1 LGGGCP
7 HWRQVAMAR
16 VIAAHAQSGA
26 AGCCLQLTALR
37 DLLFRGAEQTG
48 ATPKAAR
55 EAAGAVCRPWLAF
68 EPGLDE
74 AQAELTAGAL
84 AEAVEEVMAKVQP
97 WESGGFTFVKHLEDA
112 KRNFGQVDFMTREAE
127 GVDASGDGA
136 EKRRQDVA
144 VKKMPKRWIGLGPK
158 DFGERH
164 PDAFELPWVDIG
176 ILKWLNDLRFPFVC
190 TLHGVFEDANSMYVV
205 SSLATKGDL
214 FAWTFNSAGVG
225 REREAVIRPL
235 IGQVMYAVGWLH
247 ELGIGHRD
255 ISLENLLLEEA
266 DGGARVKV
274 IDFAMAT
281 TVRPCSGHVGK
292 KSYQAPEM
300 HHQVVYD
307 PFEADAFAL
316 GVTLFT
322 MAVKNYPWT
331 STKSQQCPLFENV
344 VTHGFQKYMET
355 RQLRK
360 EDDLRLAEAFSP
372 ELNEL
377 IGGLLEL
384 KPEQRMSLGEACFA
398 QGTKSKR
405 KRCVWDLAWW
415 NERSLDREARNSCPI
430 GMGRAGTM
438 AEVVARA
445 VEAVEVKETI
455 SETTTSTAASSTEAL
470 ECHGPRVLRFRRRR
484 PSRRSD

>member
-1 LGGGCP
+1 
-7 HWRQVAMAR
+7 MAR
-16 VIAAHAQSGA
+16 VIAAHAQGGV

-37 DLLFRGAEQTG
+37 DVLFRGAEQTG

-84 AEAVEEVMAKVQP
+84 AEAVEEVVAKVQP

-190 TLHGVFEDANSMYVV
+190 SLHGVFEDAISMYVV
-205 SSLATKGDL
+205 SSLATNGDL
-214 FAWTFNSAGVG
+214 FSWTFGLPGVG
-225 REREAVIRPL
+225 REREAMIRPL
-235 IGQVMYAVGWLH
+235 VAQALYAVGWLH

-255 ISLENLLLEEA
+255 LSLENLLLEEV
-266 DGGARVKV
+266 DGGLRVKV

-281 TVRPCSGHVGK
+281 RLRPCSGHVGK
-292 KSYQAPEM
+292 RSYQAPEM
-300 HHQVVYD
+300 HYCQRYD
-307 PFEADAFAL
+307 PFAADAFAL

-322 MAVKNYPWT
+322 MAVKNYPWS
-331 STKSQQCPLFENV
+331 STRWQQCVLFEHV
-344 VTHGFQKYMET
+344 VTHGFKKYMET
-355 RQLRK
+355 RKLRK
-360 EDDLRLAEAFSP
+360 GEDLRLSEAFSP
-372 ELNEL
+372 EFNEL
-377 IGGLLEL
+377 IVGLLEL
-384 KPEQRMSLGEACFA
+384 KPEHRMSLGEACFDR
-398 QGTKSKR
+398 GPKWKR
-405 KRCVWDLAWW
+405 KRSVWDLAWW
-415 NERSLDREARNSCPI
+415 NEKSLDSEDGAEAEIVASEQESV
-430 GMGRAGTM
+430 
-438 AEVVARA
+438 EVVA
-445 VEAVEVKETI
+445 TT
-455 SETTTSTAASSTEAL
+455 SETTAAAAALVAVPQTTAAPVSVPVTDKVIK
-470 ECHGPRVLRFRRRR
+470 CHGSRGIRLRRRR
-484 PSRRSD
+484 PGRRSDF

>member
-1 LGGGCP
+1 
-7 HWRQVAMAR
+7 MAR

-97 WESGGFTFVKHLEDA
+97 WESGGFTFVKQLQDA
-112 KRNFGQVDFMTREAE
+112 KRNFGQVDLMSRQIQ
-127 GVDASGDGA
+127 GGDGA
-136 EKRRQDVA
+136 KKRKQDVA
-144 VKKMPKRWIGLGPK
+144 VKKMPKDWIGRGPQ
-158 DFGERH
+158 DFGEKHR
-164 PDAFELPWVDIG
+164 DASEQPWVDIAV
-176 ILKWLNDLRFPFVC
+176 LKWLNDLRFPFVC
-190 TLHGVFEDANSMYVV
+190 SLHGVFEDAISMYVV
-205 SSLATKGDL
+205 SSLATNGDL
-214 FAWTFNSAGVG
+214 FSWTFGLPGVG
-225 REREAVIRPL
+225 RERETMIRPL
-235 IGQVMYAVGWLH
+235 VAQAIYAVGWLH
-247 ELGIGHRD
+247 DLGIGHRD
-255 ISLENLLLEEA
+255 LSLENLLLEEV
-266 DGGARVKV
+266 DGGLRVKV

-281 TVRPCSGHVGK
+281 RLRPCSGHVGK
-292 KSYQAPEM
+292 RSYQAPEM
-300 HHQVVYD
+300 HYCQRYD
-307 PFEADAFAL
+307 PFAADAFAL

-415 NERSLDREARNSCPI
+415 NEKSLDSEDATEAEIAAIEQESV
-430 GMGRAGTM
+430 
-438 AEVVARA
+438 EVVAS
-445 VEAVEVKETI
+445 T
-455 SETTTSTAASSTEAL
+455 SETTAAAAALVAVPQATAAPVSVPVTDKVIK
-470 ECHGPRVLRFRRRR
+470 CHGSRGIRLRRRR
-484 PSRRSD
+484 PGRRSDV